1 MGLIL
6 NLYVLTLYSV
16 WQVVKKNMF
25 FPGPWQQQLL
35 NSRKTKFVQM
45 LASFQK
51 HNLTSTRWRVKI
63 PPPKF
68 QTDIFPNKDTFL
80 LNILFNRW
88 HFWCWQYG
96 RKTLVGLFLLSRN
109 KIVITFFLC
118 VGQINRQTNEGFIIH
133 CFFSFFQ
140 IRVEVLKC
148 NGKLKLGIEKCC
160 QLIYACLL

>member
-16 WQVVKKNMF
+16 WQVVAKK

-51 HNLTSTRWRVKI
+51 HNLTSSRWRVKI

-68 QTDIFPNKDTFL
+68 QTDILPNKDTFL

-96 RKTLVGLFLLSRN
+96 RKTVVGLFLLSRN
-109 KIVITFFLC
+109 KIVITLSLCRSNQPTNERKDLLHTVFFL
-118 VGQINRQTNEGFIIH
+118 
-133 CFFSFFQ
+133 SFFQ
-140 IRVEVLKC
+140 IRVQVLKC
-148 NGKLKLGIEKCC
+148 NGKLKLAIEKCC